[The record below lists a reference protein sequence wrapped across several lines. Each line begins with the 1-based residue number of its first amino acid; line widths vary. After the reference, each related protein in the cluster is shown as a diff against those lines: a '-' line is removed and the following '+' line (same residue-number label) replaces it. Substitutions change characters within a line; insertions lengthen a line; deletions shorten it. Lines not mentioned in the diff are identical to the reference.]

1 VEDVP
6 RRWSP
11 AAVAAPLG
19 SYSHLLRLQSFV
31 VGSDNLRG
39 FRAELTSAYTRWFGD
54 GDRGYPGHT
63 LLVVPAL
70 ANPALSVE
78 IEGWFTT
85 PPRDESPQGA

>member
-19 SYSHLLRLQSFV
+19 SYSNLLRLRSFV
-31 VGSDNLRG
+31 VGSDNLPG

-54 GDRGYPGHT
+54 GDQGYLGHT
-63 LLVVPAL
+63 LLVVQAL
-70 ANPALSVE
+70 ANPAPSVE

-85 PPRDESPQGA
+85 PPRDEPPRGA